1 MIEMGVRTGQ
11 QENSMLSVSHLLGTS
26 EADLAETSLAVWMP
40 QVYGAELTEFRG
52 EQISVLVVER
62 LPHTMYSWCNALLAR
77 PPDHAAVRL
86 LADVILA
93 FFQMVVA
100 VVGELNFPYVI
111 SAGTKSG

>member
-1 MIEMGVRTGQ
+1 MIERGPGQ
-11 QENSMLSVSHLLGTS
+11 GSKRNSMLSVSHLLGTS

-40 QVYGAELTEFRG
+40 QVYRAELTEFRG
-52 EQISVLVVER
+52 VQISVLVVER
-62 LPHTMYSWCNALLAR
+62 VAHTMYSWCNALLAR

-100 VVGELNFPYVI
+100 VVGKLNFPYVI

>member
-1 MIEMGVRTGQ
+1 
-11 QENSMLSVSHLLGTS
+11 MLSVSHLLGTS

-40 QVYGAELTEFRG
+40 QVYGAELTDFRG
-52 EQISVLVVER
+52 VQISVLVVER
-62 LPHTMYSWCNALLAR
+62 VAHTMYSWCNALLAR

-100 VVGELNFPYVI
+100 VVGQLNLPYVI
-111 SAGTKSG
+111 SIGATSG